1 MEIGIDEAGAH
12 GVDPNPLAR
21 HFLGQADG
29 EGVQRAFGGRVVDVL
44 VGRAQTCGHRG
55 HVDDAAALPAVPG
68 RHAQDRVLGT
78 EDRRQDVGFHD
89 FENAELG
96 HLVDPGL
103 LPDCAGV
110 VHQRGDPT
118 QFSVYPVEQCDDFV
132 FDADVGPYCNGLRTE
147 GADLLQHAEC
157 SLFVRLVVD
166 ADPIALRGGQQ
177 RGGGTNAAATAGD
190 DDDFVHASFPP
201 IKA

>member
-1 MEIGIDEAGAH
+1 MEIGVDVTRTH
-12 GVDPNPLAR
+12 GVDPNPLTR

-29 EGVQRAFGGRVVDVL
+29 EGVQRAFGRCVIHVL
-44 VGRAQTCGHRG
+44 VGRSQTRG
-55 HVDDAAALPAVPG
+55 DRRYVDDAAALPAVPG

-78 EDRRQDVGFHD
+78 EHRRQDVGFHD

-103 LPDCAGV
+103 LPDGAGV
-110 VHQRGDPT
+110 VHQRGDPPQLT
-118 QFSVYPVEQCDDFV
+118 VHPIEQRDHFV
-132 FDADVGPYCNGLRTE
+132 FDADVGPYRNGLRTE